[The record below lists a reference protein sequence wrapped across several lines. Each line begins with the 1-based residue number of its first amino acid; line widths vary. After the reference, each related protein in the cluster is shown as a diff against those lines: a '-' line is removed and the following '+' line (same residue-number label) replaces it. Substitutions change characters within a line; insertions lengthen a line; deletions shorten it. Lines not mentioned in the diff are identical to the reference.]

1 MIICPTHIPDLLTI
15 NFEPINDFRG
25 SFIRSFCFNEM
36 ANAGI
41 TFDIAQTNVSTNY
54 KSGTLRGLHYQGEP
68 KPESKII
75 TCTRGAIF
83 DVIVDLR
90 ESSPTFCQW
99 FSKELTYDNN
109 IALCVPP
116 GCAHGFITL
125 EDNSVVNYL
134 MNEFYN
140 EDLSL
145 GVRWDDPNFSIKW
158 PRKPLVISERDA
170 SYPDFYHNQNSTNI

>member
-90 ESSPTFCQW
+90 KIKILKFETDILSFCP
-99 FSKELTYDNN
+99 FLKLEITYR
-109 IALCVPP
+109 
-116 GCAHGFITL
+116 GF
-125 EDNSVVNYL
+125 
-134 MNEFYN
+134 
-140 EDLSL
+140 
-145 GVRWDDPNFSIKW
+145 
-158 PRKPLVISERDA
+158 
-170 SYPDFYHNQNSTNI
+170 